1 MSEHVGYWG
10 AKRRCSCDDYRP
22 DTLVGDSVRSFL
34 DHHVPARG
42 FLVICEHAISVA

>member
-1 MSEHVGYWG
+1 MSEHVGYWE
-10 AKRRCSCDDYRP
+10 AKRRCGCHDYRL

-34 DHHVPARG
+34 DHHEPTRG